1 MQTKQQQREARKA
14 RVKRDLRMREISA
27 RELRA
32 ELEHEKAQQRQHEA
46 DAMRAFM
53 RSK

>member
-1 MQTKQQQREARKA
+1 MMTKQQQREERKA
-14 RVKRDLRMREISA
+14 RVKRALREQEISA

-32 ELEHEKAQQRQHEA
+32 EEEFEKAQQRQHEA

-53 RSK
+53 RK